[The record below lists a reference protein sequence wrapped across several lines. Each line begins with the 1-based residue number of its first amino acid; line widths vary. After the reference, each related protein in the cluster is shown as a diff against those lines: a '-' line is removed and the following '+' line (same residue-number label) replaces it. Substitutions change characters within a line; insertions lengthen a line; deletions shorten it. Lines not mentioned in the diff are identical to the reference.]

1 MHWFLISAVLALP
14 AVLAPAHTGPMP
26 AHSEIPS
33 PFAYIREDGSEIYVP
48 ASGSAEIPDI
58 EDPQPV
64 DDAGEEETSGY
75 DRAVYTW
82 SSPVAGADI
91 T

>member
-1 MHWFLISAVLALP
+1 MRPMNGFLISAILVLP
-14 AVLAPAHTGPMP
+14 ALLAPAQTRPVPVVSQG
-26 AHSEIPS
+26 PS

-58 EDPQPV
+58 EETEPV
-64 DDAGEEETSGY
+64 EDGEEGEVGDL

-82 SSPVAGADI
+82 SSAVS
-91 T
+91 